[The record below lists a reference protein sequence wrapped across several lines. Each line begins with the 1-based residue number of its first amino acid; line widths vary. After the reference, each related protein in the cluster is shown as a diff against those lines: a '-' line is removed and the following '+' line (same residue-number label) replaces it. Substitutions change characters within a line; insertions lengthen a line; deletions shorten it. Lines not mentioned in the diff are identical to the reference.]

1 LDDDKKTELF
11 PKAKN
16 AGLIAYSL
24 NKHDCS
30 YNYSCILNLSGE
42 KMEALKF
49 LDESLEN
56 KSIDVNFVLKDK
68 DWDNLLDDIHFKKII
83 AKYS

>member
-1 LDDDKKTELF
+1 LAPPFCGNDKKVVCMSII
-11 PKAKN
+11 K
-16 AGLIAYSL
+16 
-24 NKHDCS
+24 
-30 YNYSCILNLSGE
+30 
-42 KMEALKF
+42 KF